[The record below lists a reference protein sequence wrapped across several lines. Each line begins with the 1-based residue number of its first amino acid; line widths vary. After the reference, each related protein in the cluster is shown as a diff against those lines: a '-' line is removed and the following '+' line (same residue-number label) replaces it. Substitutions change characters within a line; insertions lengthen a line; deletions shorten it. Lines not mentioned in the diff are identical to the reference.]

1 MLMRETAV
9 ARSLDFVE
17 IQNNEATAA
26 VASIEDAAAC
36 DERADALVIGL
47 LARVMRRRG
56 TIATALDY
64 VRSLARDTRAN
75 CWELAERAGHG
86 LPYRMQGLLGRSRWR
101 WEDLRDLLP
110 GLAQDVLGGDPG
122 DGIGP
127 GLAIDETADLRKG
140 NVDRLRGAAA
150 CRGDREGGEL
160 RECAMRRTAVSPA
173 QRAEMRGD
181 ISGSDG

>member
-1 MLMRETAV
+1 MLRRETAV

-86 LPYRMQGLLGRSRWR
+86 LPYRMQALLGKSRWR

-122 DGIGP
+122 
-127 GLAIDETADLRKG
+127 
-140 NVDRLRGAAA
+140 RLRRLPRLDPRKPRRA
-150 CRGDREGGEL
+150 RGINRGRARCTERCTPGSEGGCPEKA
-160 RECAMRRTAVSPA
+160 RVHPE
-173 QRAEMRGD
+173 
-181 ISGSDG
+181 